1 MKYHI
6 SSTRY
11 LLAACGALVLTGCG
25 TFQLSSGAIPNSPK
39 TQEQLQLDN
48 LSCKDQAKLEANT
61 AGRQTGAFLLGMT
74 IVGAPVA
81 FEMEKAK
88 QREVYKSCMEAK
100 GYRVL
105 PPADQTANPNPNSN
119 PPGTPQ
125 TTQLPQLPPLPT
137 ITRTA
142 TIPPAAQPTGS
153 APASQSVPSGKDEA
167 TQLQKLKEL
176 RERGLISDT
185 EYENKRK
192 QILDRM

>member
-125 TTQLPQLPPLPT
+125 TTQLPPLPT